1 MSTETTTPAVSPE
14 LADQPLVVVTNGDV
28 EYTLLGTAHVSKRSV
43 EAVKALAQQQV
54 FDAIAVELC
63 QSRYDALTKPDSW
76 QKTDLFKIIRQG
88 KAGLVAANLALGA
101 YQRRLAD
108 QFGIEP
114 GAEMKQA
121 LEEATTLEL
130 PHLLVD
136 RDIGITLKRVM
147 GAVGFFDKLGILG
160 GLITSL
166 VTREEISE
174 QDIERLKEG
183 DMLENTF
190 AEFAENSEPLYRALI
205 EERDHYMAAALR
217 QQSAEKGVRK
227 VLVVIGAGHLKGLA
241 GALERADAEPAEVL
255 SRLNELPRRGQWMKT
270 LPWLITAVI
279 LTGFAIGF
287 SRSPELGWSLVVFWV
302 LINGTL
308 AALGA
313 AAARAHPLTVASGFV
328 AAPLTSLNP
337 TIAAG
342 MVTASVEAYLRRP
355 RVADFSALRDDV
367 TTPSGWWRNRVS
379 RVLLVFVFSNL
390 GSMLGTWIGG
400 FRIFGALS

>member
-1 MSTETTTPAVSPE
+1 MTTDPNVTEDIAQTT
-14 LADQPLVVVTNGDV
+14 DQPVRVVERDGVR
-28 EYTLLGTAHVSKRSV
+28 YTLLGTAHVSKRSV
-43 EAVKALAQQQV
+43 EAVSEICDGHS
-54 FDAIAVELC
+54 FDGIAVELC
-63 QSRYDALTKPDSW
+63 ESRHDAMTRPDAW
-76 QKTDLFKIIRQG
+76 QKTDLFKVIRQG

-121 LEEATTLEL
+121 LTEASERNV

-136 RDIGITLKRVM
+136 RDIGITLKRVVN
-147 GAVGFFDKLGILG
+147 AVGFFDKLGIIG
-160 GLITSL
+160 GLVTSL
-166 VTREEISE
+166 VSREEISE
-174 QDIERLKEG
+174 EDIERLKEG

-190 AEFAENSEPLYRALI
+190 AEFAEQSEPLYRALI
-205 EERDHYMAAALR
+205 DERDHFMAAQLR
-217 QQSAEKGVRK
+217 RQCKDQSVND
-227 VLVVIGAGHLKGLA
+227 VLVVVGAGHLKGLA
-241 GALERADAEPAEVL
+241 QAISDSPQAPAEVVE
-255 SRLNELPRRGQWMKT
+255 RLNQLPKPSRWLKS
-270 LPWLITAVI
+270 LPWVITAVI
-279 LTGFAIGF
+279 LLGFGIGF

-313 AAARAHPLTVASGFV
+313 AAARAHPLTIASGFV

-355 RVADFSALRDDV
+355 RVADFESLRDDV
-367 TTPSGWWRNRVS
+367 TQPSGWWRNRVS
-379 RVLLVFVFSNL
+379 KVLLVFVFSNL
-390 GSMLGTWIGG
+390 GSILGTWIGG

>member
-1 MSTETTTPAVSPE
+1 MSTETTTPTVSPE
-14 LADQPLVVVTNGDV
+14 LADQPLVVVTSGDV

-121 LEEATTLEL
+121 LEEATTLGL

-147 GAVGFFDKLGILG
+147 GAVGFFDKLGIFG

>member
-1 MSTETTTPAVSPE
+1 MSSEATTTNAPE
-14 LADQPLVVVTNGDV
+14 ELVDQPLVVVTSGGV
-28 EYTLLGTAHVSKRSV
+28 EYTLLGTAHVSRRSV
-43 EAVKALAQQQV
+43 EAVTALAQQQT

-63 QSRYDALTKPDSW
+63 QSRYDALTQPDSW
-76 QKTDLFKIIRQG
+76 EKTDLFKIIRQG

-121 LEEATTLEL
+121 LQEAETLGV

-147 GAVGFFDKLGILG
+147 SAVGFFDKLGILG

-217 QQSAEKGVRK
+217 QQSAEKGVSK

-241 GALERADAEPAEVL
+241 AELENADAEPAEVL
-255 SRLNELPRRGQWMKT
+255 ARLNELPRRGQWVKA
-270 LPWLITAVI
+270 LPWIITAVI
-279 LTGFAIGF
+279 LTGFGIGF
-287 SRSPELGWSLVVFWV
+287 YRSPELGWSLVVFWV

-367 TTPSGWWRNRVS
+367 TAPSGWWRNRVS

>member
-1 MSTETTTPAVSPE
+1 MSTETTTPTVSPE
-14 LADQPLVVVTNGDV
+14 LADQPLVVVTSGDV

-147 GAVGFFDKLGILG
+147 GAVGFFDKLGIFG

-302 LINGTL
+302 LINVTL

>member
-1 MSTETTTPAVSPE
+1 MSTETTTPTVSPE
-14 LADQPLVVVTNGDV
+14 LADQPLVVVTSGDV

-147 GAVGFFDKLGILG
+147 GAVGFFDKLGIFG

-255 SRLNELPRRGQWMKT
+255 SRLNELPRRGQWIKA